1 MTNKYED
8 FAESL
13 TYFIIANN
21 DFKDK
26 TESSEILEKKYLFF
40 KNKLFTDDFL
50 INTKFTNNLII
61 RDYYRD
67 ITKMNLDLKKFLQYF
82 KK

>member
-61 RDYYRD
+61 KDYYRD
-67 ITKMNLDLKKFLQYF
+67 ITKMDLDIKKFLQYF